1 MSLSKKAIFV
11 CSLACAGLHVMS
23 GIKAGIAQTPTAN
36 FAAPAIVSPKD
47 FVGTWNWMYQ
57 DKRFATMILNLKDN
71 QLGGTVTNEWM
82 SMNEQGRI
90 TGAERRPGSS
100 VITKASVENGKLSIV
115 EKTTE
120 EELNWTMTLTSST
133 TAELRIAG
141 AEAPANAEPIRLEK
155 VWSEPPVDK

>member
-1 MSLSKKAIFV
+1 MTLLKKALFV
-11 CSLACAGLHVMS
+11 CSLACAGFIAVS
-23 GIKAGIAQTPTAN
+23 GIQAGIAQTPAAN

-47 FVGTWNWMYQ
+47 FVGTWNWMYH

-71 QLGGTVTNEWM
+71 QLAGTVSNEWM
-82 SMNEQGRI
+82 SMNGQGRI

-100 VITKASVENGKLSIV
+100 AITKASVENGKLLIV

-141 AEAPANAEPIRLEK
+141 AGAPPNADAIRLEK
-155 VWSEPPVDK
+155 VWSEPPVEK